1 MTYGIIA
8 TLLLLIGIIW
18 FIISGRADRSVDE
31 MERVIVA
38 GDEERLAVLLKNS
51 PQVADSL
58 NDVTYLLM
66 KSVAYNRPSMVQELL
81 GVGHRATDI
90 QSCARDHEVDL
101 LCSAIGEADAEVLRI
116 LLSAGMKESLE
127 KYAPVQMCYMMGRP
141 EHLRVLE
148 MFDATGMTEEQN
160 ARKYTPLH
168 AAAIRFSE
176 NPQVILPMVSAL
188 LQKGADVN
196 ALSSGGNTPM
206 DMALDETHEGAG
218 QTELLVDLLRAHG
231 GTTGRILRVPQPM
244 YDGAVYFSGSTPDCG
259 AIELAEGVEIV
270 ACNESDTTL
279 PANEELEACGLTP
292 ESLAALRK
300 HRSYVLVRVKG
311 KAGDDPLQVA
321 SKGLS
326 VLVQLT
332 NLPGMV
338 GFRFEKNFI
347 PTRDF
352 IYSEE
357 GEFNPM
363 IYTSLKMAHTEDDYI
378 LVDTSGLSRFGL
390 AEVELIINRKVLNK
404 NKHLALG
411 ELIADLSTAAISGKT
426 AWEAGH
432 TATLRGMFCQI
443 AYGKHSVTHN
453 DGIVVIVAES

>member
-8 TLLLLIGIIW
+8 TLLLIVGVIW

-31 MERVIVA
+31 MESIIVS
-38 GDEERLAVLLKNS
+38 GDEERFAALLKNS
-51 PQVADSL
+51 PHVADSL

-66 KSVAYNRPSMVQELL
+66 KAVAYNRPAMVQELL
-81 GVGHRATDI
+81 GVGHRAADL
-90 QSCARDHEVDL
+90 QRCARDHEVDL
-101 LCSAIGEADAEVLRI
+101 LCSAIGEADAEVLRL

-160 ARKYTPLH
+160 VRKYTPLH

-176 NPQVILPMVSAL
+176 NPQVILSRVSAL
-188 LQKGADVN
+188 IQKGADVN

-231 GTTGRILRVPQPM
+231 GTTGRILRVPLPV
-244 YDGAVYFSGSTPDCG
+244 YDGAVYFSGEAPDCG
-259 AIELAEGVEIV
+259 AIELPEGVELILHKE
-270 ACNESDTTL
+270 ADTAL
-279 PANEELEACGLTP
+279 PVQDELEACGLTQ
-292 ESLAALRK
+292 EAVAALYA
-300 HRSYVLVRVKG
+300 HHSYVLVCVKG
-311 KAGDDPLQVA
+311 KPGEDPLQVA
-321 SKGLS
+321 ARGLS

-332 NLPGMV
+332 TLPGMV

-347 PTRDF
+347 PTREF
-352 IYSEE
+352 IYREE

-363 IYTSLKMAHTEDDYI
+363 IFTSLKMAHSEDDYI

-404 NKHLALG
+404 HKNVALG
-411 ELIADLSTAAISGKT
+411 ELVADLSTAAISGKT

-443 AYGKHSVTHN
+443 AYGKHSVTNN
-453 DGIVVIVAES
+453 DGIVVFVAES